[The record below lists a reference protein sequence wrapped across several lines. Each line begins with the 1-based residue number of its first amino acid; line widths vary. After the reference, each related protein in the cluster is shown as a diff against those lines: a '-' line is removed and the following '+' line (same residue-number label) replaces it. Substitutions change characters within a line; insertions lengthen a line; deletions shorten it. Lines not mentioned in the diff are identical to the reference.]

1 MCHKSKCLECI
12 PLIPATDNKKKK
24 EKTFPVFLLAV
35 VTDKLSCEKQAGGRA
50 SDTADPLGQNRVD
63 SKREKQR

>member
-1 MCHKSKCLECI
+1 M
-12 PLIPATDNKKKK
+12 IPATDNKKKK